1 MLNAAT
7 IILGLSVLIT
17 LATLG
22 LPAFIKSKA
31 DKVILI
37 DILTFQVLGLCI
49 LLGFYNN
56 DPQPLQFG
64 LLVSMLGFLSTIV
77 LSRFIEPPKS

>member
-17 LATLG
+17 LAFLRTR
-22 LPAFIKSKA
+22 AFMNSKA
-31 DKVILI
+31 AMIIVI
-37 DILTFQVLGLCI
+37 DTLTFEILGLCI
-49 LLGFYNN
+49 LLAFHNQ

-64 LLVSMLGFLSTIV
+64 LLVAMLGFLSTIV
-77 LSRFIEPPKS
+77 LARFIDPPQS

>member
-17 LATLG
+17 LAFLRTRT
-22 LPAFIKSKA
+22 FMNSKA
-31 DKVILI
+31 AMIIVI
-37 DILTFQVLGLCI
+37 DTLTFEILGLCI
-49 LLGFYNN
+49 LLAFHNQ

-64 LLVSMLGFLSTIV
+64 LLVAMLGFISTIV
-77 LSRFIEPPKS
+77 LARFIDPPQS

>member
-17 LATLG
+17 LAFLRTR
-22 LPAFIKSKA
+22 AFMNSKA
-31 DKVILI
+31 AMIIVI
-37 DILTFQVLGLCI
+37 DTLTFEILGLCI
-49 LLGFYNN
+49 LLAFHNQ

-64 LLVSMLGFLSTIV
+64 LLVAMLGFLSTIV
-77 LSRFIEPPKS
+77 LARFIDPPHS